1 MLKSLGEKQKI
12 RLSSLPPTSPTSR
25 NNDNSGGYFIKFT
38 SKLCMC
44 VSLAWESVGITCLV
58 SFK

>member
-1 MLKSLGEKQKI
+1 MLKSHGEKQRL

-38 SKLCMC
+38 SELCMC
-44 VSLAWESVGITCLV
+44 EPCMGVPGNNLPGV
-58 SFK
+58 F